1 MELLPIGSWETCRQG
16 EDIAILAVGPMVYT
30 ALAAAESP
38 LDMNLEI
45 EVVNCRFIKPMDIA
59 CLENIKNKFNNIIT
73 IEEGTINGGFG
84 DGVSSWLLENG
95 YKGHLK
101 RLGLPDS
108 FVEHGTRDHLLKS
121 LGLDEEG
128 LVSTIKRI
136 RNLEEEST
144 V

>member
-1 MELLPIGSWETCRQG
+1 
-16 EDIAILAVGPMVYT
+16 
-30 ALAAAESP
+30 
-38 LDMNLEI
+38 MNLEI

-59 CLENIKNKFNNIIT
+59 CLENIKNKFSNIIT

-108 FVEHGTRDHLLKS
+108 FVEHGYTRSSFKEL
-121 LGLDEEG
+121 
-128 LVSTIKRI
+128 RF
-136 RNLEEEST
+136 R
-144 V
+144 